1 MSSWNLRKQDIR
13 GKCGLLIYSIARRE
27 CNSMNNDFEALAKFY
42 GVSII
47 DFDFP
52 SKIRGVYQDGVIGIN
67 TDVTD
72 PAERRCIIA
81 CEMGR
86 HLMRGYRGIVL
97 TEEQEN
103 IIAFYWA
110 VSYIMPL
117 SALIE
122 ALKFENKT
130 VTDVAAFLNVT
141 PQFVKTGLAFYKNSM
156 GSRIFYHNHVID
168 LEKEIVDYS
177 KVG

>member
-1 MSSWNLRKQDIR
+1 M
-13 GKCGLLIYSIARRE
+13 YS
-27 CNSMNNDFEALAKFY
+27 DLEALAEFY
-42 GVSII
+42 GVRIV
-47 DFDFP
+47 DYDFP
-52 SKIRGVYQDGVIGIN
+52 ATIRGVYHDGVIGIN
-67 TDVTD
+67 KDVTD

-122 ALKFENKT
+122 ASKFKIKT
-130 VTDVAAFLNVT
+130 LTDLAEFLNVT
-141 PQFVKTGLAFYKNSM
+141 PQFVKSGIAFYKNSM

>member
-1 MSSWNLRKQDIR
+1 
-13 GKCGLLIYSIARRE
+13 
-27 CNSMNNDFEALAKFY
+27 MNNDFEALAKFY

-86 HLMRGYRGIVL
+86 HLMRKNNTIVF
-97 TEEQEN
+97 TDEQEHT
-103 IIAFYWA
+103 IAFYWA
-110 VSYIMPL
+110 VSYLMPL
-117 SALIE
+117 SSLIE
-122 ALKFENKT
+122 ADKLKFTTATEI
-130 VTDVAAFLNVT
+130 AEFLNVT
-141 PQFVKTGLAFYKNSM
+141 PQFVKTGIEFYKNSL
-156 GSRIFYHNHVID
+156 GSRIFHNNHVID
-168 LEKEIVDYS
+168 LENRKIINL
-177 KVG
+177 KQVG